1 MQALR
6 MLSQTE
12 TLRRKVFFYIR
23 AERFDFVLQKAVF
36 SFNYYL
42 LRTGELDIEFIF
54 FPEPGESRAQVI
66 LKDVT
71 MTCHRNNDSNLLM
84 TLGSQLHADNSE
96 IFIARG

>member
-1 MQALR
+1 

-23 AERFDFVLQKAVF
+23 AERFDFVLQKAVY

-66 LKDVT
+66 LKDVR

>member
-1 MQALR
+1 

-23 AERFDFVLQKAVF
+23 AERFDFVLQKAVY

-71 MTCHRNNDSNLLM
+71 
-84 TLGSQLHADNSE
+84 
-96 IFIARG
+96 